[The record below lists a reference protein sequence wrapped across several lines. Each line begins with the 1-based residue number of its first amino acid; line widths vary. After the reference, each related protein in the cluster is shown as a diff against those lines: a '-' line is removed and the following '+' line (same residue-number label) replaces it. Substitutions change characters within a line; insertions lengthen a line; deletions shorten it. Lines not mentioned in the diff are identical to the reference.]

1 MFLFL
6 SMGLYPSDR
15 LLLFDMFFFLMLKK
29 RNMSIREVGLR
40 DIIPCSKRR
49 TCQIREVDLRD
60 IILMLKKR
68 NMSIREVGLRI

>member
-1 MFLFL
+1 MGWDGKL
-6 SMGLYPSDR
+6 SNKRSQSEGYNP
-15 LLLFDMFFFLMLKK
+15 MLKK

-60 IILMLKKR
+60 IIPCSKR
-68 NMSIREVGLRI
+68 GTCQ